1 MRFDLLSTFPEIF
14 ASAAPAALGV
24 SIPARAHAAGVA
36 EWHAHD
42 IRAYTTDKHGK
53 TDDRPFGGGPGMVM
67 TCQPVWDAA
76 RAVEAM
82 DSRPATRVL
91 MTPQGE
97 PLTQARVE
105 DLATK
110 PRLLVV
116 CPRYEGLDER
126 VIEALDP
133 VQISLGDYVLSGGEL
148 AAMVLMDTVIRLL
161 PGALGHEESA
171 GRDSFGE
178 VDTTDAVGSPVP
190 KRVLREL
197 DIPPGARLLEGPQYT
212 KPRVWQGR
220 EIPEILLSG
229 DHGKIQAWRLARAQE
244 RTRARRPELLKEP
257 SAGSNDDLDPR
268 GGKA

>member
-14 ASAAPAALGV
+14 GAAAPAALGV
-24 SIPARAHAAGVA
+24 SIPARAREAGIA

-67 TCQPVWDAA
+67 TCQPVWDAVH
-76 RAVEAM
+76 AVEAM
-82 DSRPATRVL
+82 DDRPATRVL
-91 MTPQGE
+91 LTPQGE
-97 PLTQARVE
+97 RLTQARVE
-105 DLATK
+105 ELASK
-110 PRLLVV
+110 PRLLMV

-148 AAMVLMDTVIRLL
+148 AAMVLMDAVIRLL

-171 GRDSFGE
+171 GRDSFGQT
-178 VDTTDAVGSPVP
+178 DPTDAVGAKLS
-190 KRVLREL
+190 KRVLADL
-197 DIPPGARLLEGPQYT
+197 DLPPGARLLEGPQYT
-212 KPRVWQGR
+212 KPRVWNGR

-229 DHGKIQAWRLARAQE
+229 DHGKVHEWRLRQALE
-244 RTRARRPELLKEP
+244 RTRDRRPDLLQP
-257 SAGSNDDLDPR
+257 DLDPDPPL
-268 GGKA
+268 A